1 MIARWLSACVVA
13 AVLAPMAHAQRPT
26 PCELVQQPVTRLTVD
41 SLPGQGQ
48 VVFVGGAVLI
58 KCPARGIT
66 LKGDSAE
73 RFADH
78 DQMIG
83 HAAYDEPRFHVTA
96 DFLNYFPADERVVG
110 AGNVHARMA
119 NGSTLDGPQAE
130 YRRAVPRVRPKAQM
144 SAISRPT
151 INILEKDS
159 TGKPLPP
166 TVVIANTVF
175 VDGDSASL
183 IYGGGQV
190 TITRPDMSASGD
202 SAMIDEDKEFMHLMR
217 GPKLTGK
224 KDRPFTLTGD
234 LIDLFS
240 KNRKLQRVIARA
252 HATAV
257 SDSMTLRSDTI
268 DLRVK
273 NELLDHAYA
282 WGATS
287 RARVVSPSQNMIA
300 DSLDVSM
307 PGQRIQLVRALNK
320 ASNKAFAE
328 GKPDTNRFI
337 VEKPDTTDWLT
348 GDTIIAKFDSA
359 VAPKDTSRN
368 PRIKQLVASGNASS
382 LYHMAPNDSS
392 ERRAAVNYVTA
403 RIITIDFDSSTVS
416 NRVATVTTVDSVT
429 GVLIEPRADSTQ
441 RRATPSPPGS
451 PGARTTPPPK
461 TPPQK
466 TPATPK
472 PGTPPAAAPATKRPP
487 ISPPRD
493 HSD

>member
-1 MIARWLSACVVA
+1 MIARRLSALLVA
-13 AVLAPMAHAQRPT
+13 AVLAPAARAQRPSQCT
-26 PCELVQQPVTRLTVD
+26 LVPQPVTRLSVD

-48 VVFVGGAVLI
+48 VVFIGGAVLL
-58 KCPARGIT
+58 KCPSRGIT

-83 HAAYDEPRFHVTA
+83 HAVYDEPRFHVTSN
-96 DFLNYFPADERVVG
+96 FLNYFPTDERVVAVG
-110 AGNVHARMA
+110 DVHARLA

-144 SAISRPT
+144 NAIGRPT

-159 TGKPLPP
+159 TGKTLPP
-166 TVVIANTVF
+166 TVVVANTVF

-224 KDRPFTLTGD
+224 KERPFTLTGD

-307 PGQRIQLVRALNK
+307 PGQRVQLVRAL
-320 ASNKAFAE
+320 NKAFAE
-328 GKPDTNRFI
+328 GKPDTARFI
-337 VEKPDTTDWLT
+337 VDKPDTTDWLA
-348 GDTIIAKFDSA
+348 GDTIVAHFDTVVAPA

-382 LYHMAPNDSS
+382 LYHMAPNDST
-392 ERRAAVNYVTA
+392 ERRAAMNYVTA
-403 RIITIDFDSSTVS
+403 RIITIDFDSSK
-416 NRVATVTTVDSVT
+416 VATVATVDSVH
-429 GVLIEPRADSTQ
+429 GVFIEPRADTTQ
-441 RRATPSPPGS
+441 RRANAAPPAS

-461 TPPQK
+461 TTPQK
-466 TPATPK
+466 NPATPK
-472 PGTPPAAAPATKRPP
+472 PGKPPIPAPASTTR
-487 ISPPRD
+487 PPRD
-493 HSD
+493 HSN

>member
-1 MIARWLSACVVA
+1 MIARCLSAFLVA
-13 AVLAPMAHAQRPT
+13 AVLAPMAQAQRPT
-26 PCELVQQPVTRLTVD
+26 PCELVQQPITRLTVD

-48 VVFVGGAVLI
+48 VVFVGGAVLL

-73 RFADH
+73 RFPDH

-83 HAAYDEPRFHVTA
+83 HAVYDEPRFHVTA

-144 SAISRPT
+144 SAIARPT

-252 HATAV
+252 RATAV
-257 SDSMTLRSDTI
+257 SDSMTLHSDTI

-307 PGQRIQLVRALNK
+307 PGQRVQLVRAL
-320 ASNKAFAE
+320 NKAFAE

-337 VEKPDTTDWLT
+337 VDKPDTTDWLT
-348 GDTIIAKFDSA
+348 GDTIVAKFDST

-392 ERRAAVNYVTA
+392 ERRAAMNYVTA
-403 RIITIDFDSSTVS
+403 RIITIDFDS
-416 NRVATVTTVDSVT
+416 NKVAMVTTVDSVA
-429 GVLIEPRADSTQ
+429 GVFIEPRADSTQ
-441 RRATPSPPGS
+441 RRATPAQPA
-451 PGARTTPPPK
+451 ARPSGTRATPPPK

-466 TPATPK
+466 SPATPK
-472 PGTPPAAAPATKRPP
+472 PGTPPVAAPGSTKRPP
-487 ISPPRD
+487 TSP
-493 HSD
+493 

>member
-1 MIARWLSACVVA
+1 MIARWLSAVLVA

-26 PCELVQQPVTRLTVD
+26 PCELVQQPGTRLTVD

-48 VVFVGGAVLI
+48 VVFVGGAVLF
-58 KCPARGIT
+58 KCRARGIT

-73 RFADH
+73 QFADH

-83 HAAYDEPRFHVTA
+83 HAVYDEPRFHVTA
-96 DFLNYFPADERVVG
+96 DFLNYFPTDERVVG

-130 YRRAVPRVRPKAQM
+130 YLRAVPRVRPKAQM
-144 SAISRPT
+144 KAIARPT

-159 TGKPLPP
+159 AGKPLPP
-166 TVVIANTVF
+166 TVVVANTVF

-257 SDSMTLRSDTI
+257 SDSMTLHSDTI

-307 PGQRIQLVRALNK
+307 PGQRVQLVRAL
-320 ASNKAFAE
+320 NKAFAE
-328 GKPDTNRFI
+328 GKPDTIRFI
-337 VEKPDTTDWLT
+337 VDKPDTTDWLT
-348 GDTIIAKFDSA
+348 GDTIVAKFDSA

-368 PRIKQLVASGNASS
+368 PRINQLVASGNASS

-403 RIITIDFDSSTVS
+403 RIITIDFDSNKVS
-416 NRVATVTTVDSVT
+416 NKVAMVTTVDSVT
-429 GVLIEPRADSTQ
+429 GVLIEPRADSTK
-441 RRATPSPPGS
+441 RRANAAQPAPPA

-466 TPATPK
+466 SPATPK
-472 PGTPPAAAPATKRPP
+472 PGTPPVATPASTKRPP
-487 ISPPRD
+487 TSP
-493 HSD
+493 

>member
-1 MIARWLSACVVA
+1 MIARWLSAFLVA

-48 VVFVGGAVLI
+48 VVFVGGAVLL

-73 RFADH
+73 RFPDH

-83 HAAYDEPRFHVTA
+83 HAVYDEPRFHVTA

-144 SAISRPT
+144 SAIARPT

-166 TVVIANTVF
+166 TVVVANTVF

-257 SDSMTLRSDTI
+257 SDSMTLHSDTI

-273 NELLDHAYA
+273 DELLDHAYA

-307 PGQRIQLVRALNK
+307 PGQRVQLVRAL
-320 ASNKAFAE
+320 NKAFAE

-337 VEKPDTTDWLT
+337 VDQPDTTDWLT
-348 GDTIIAKFDSA
+348 GDTIVAKFDST

-382 LYHMAPNDSS
+382 LYHMAANDSS
-392 ERRAAVNYVTA
+392 ERRAAMNYVTA
-403 RIITIDFDSSTVS
+403 RIITIDFDS
-416 NRVATVTTVDSVT
+416 NKVAMVTTVDSVT
-429 GVLIEPRADSTQ
+429 GVFIEPRADSTQ
-441 RRATPSPPGS
+441 RRANAARPAP

-466 TPATPK
+466 SPATPK
-472 PGTPPAAAPATKRPP
+472 PGAPPAAAPASTKR
-487 ISPPRD
+487 PPRD

>member
-1 MIARWLSACVVA
+1 MNA
-13 AVLAPMAHAQRPT
+13 
-26 PCELVQQPVTRLTVD
+26 
-41 SLPGQGQ
+41 
-48 VVFVGGAVLI
+48 
-58 KCPARGIT
+58 
-66 LKGDSAE
+66 
-73 RFADH
+73 
-78 DQMIG
+78 IG
-83 HAAYDEPRFHVTA
+83 
-96 DFLNYFPADERVVG
+96 
-110 AGNVHARMA
+110 
-119 NGSTLDGPQAE
+119 
-130 YRRAVPRVRPKAQM
+130 
-144 SAISRPT
+144 RPT

-159 TGKPLPP
+159 AGKTLPP
-166 TVVIANTVF
+166 TVVVANTVF

-217 GPKLTGK
+217 SPKLTGK
-224 KDRPFTLTGD
+224 KERPFTLTGD

-307 PGQRIQLVRALNK
+307 PGQRVQLVRAL
-320 ASNKAFAE
+320 NKAFAE

-337 VEKPDTTDWLT
+337 VEKPDTTDWLN
-348 GDTIIAKFDSA
+348 GDTIVAHFDTV

-382 LYHMAPNDSS
+382 LYHMAPNDST
-392 ERRAAVNYVTA
+392 ERRAAMNYVTA
-403 RIITIDFDSSTVS
+403 RIITIDFDS
-416 NRVATVTTVDSVT
+416 NKVATVTTVDSVH
-429 GVLIEPRADSTQ
+429 GVFIEPRADSTP
-441 RRATPSPPGS
+441 RRANAAPPGS
-451 PGARTTPPPK
+451 PGARTTPQSK

-466 TPATPK
+466 NPTPPK
-472 PGTPPAAAPATKRPP
+472 PGVPPVAAPASTKRP
-487 ISPPRD
+487 PPRD

>member
-1 MIARWLSACVVA
+1 
-13 AVLAPMAHAQRPT
+13 
-26 PCELVQQPVTRLTVD
+26 
-41 SLPGQGQ
+41 
-48 VVFVGGAVLI
+48 
-58 KCPARGIT
+58 
-66 LKGDSAE
+66 
-73 RFADH
+73 
-78 DQMIG
+78 MIG
-83 HAAYDEPRFHVTA
+83 HAVYDEPRFHVTA
-96 DFLNYFPADERVVG
+96 NFLNYFPTDERVVAVG
-110 AGNVHARMA
+110 DVHARLA

-130 YRRAVPRVRPKAQM
+130 YRRAVPKVRPKAQM
-144 SAISRPT
+144 NAIGRPT

-159 TGKPLPP
+159 TGKTLPP
-166 TVVIANTVF
+166 TVVVANTVF

-307 PGQRIQLVRALNK
+307 PGQRVQLVRAL
-320 ASNKAFAE
+320 NKAFAE

-337 VEKPDTTDWLT
+337 VDKPDTTDWLN
-348 GDTIIAKFDSA
+348 GDTIVAHFDTVA
-359 VAPKDTSRN
+359 APKDTSRN

-382 LYHMAPNDSS
+382 LYHMAPNDST
-392 ERRAAVNYVTA
+392 ERRAAMNYVTA
-403 RIITIDFDSSTVS
+403 RIITIDFDS
-416 NRVATVTTVDSVT
+416 NKVATVTTVDSVH
-429 GVLIEPRADSTQ
+429 GVFIEPRADTTQ
-441 RRATPSPPGS
+441 RRANAAPPAS

-466 TPATPK
+466 NPATPK
-472 PGTPPAAAPATKRPP
+472 PGKPPIAAPASTKR
-487 ISPPRD
+487 PPRD